1 MATCPAKACL
11 APDLLLNQA
20 LGFSLTGLK
29 LKRTITMELN
39 LAEAIVAACNQSGVR
54 AELKKDYSASWMRG
68 RQTAGV
74 VITDGDL
81 AKFITALIANADLLV
96 DGEVPRFSIDS
107 KLNLS
112 PYRLSLILY

>member
-1 MATCPAKACL
+1 
-11 APDLLLNQA
+11 
-20 LGFSLTGLK
+20 
-29 LKRTITMELN
+29 MELN
-39 LAEAIVAACNQSGVR
+39 LATAIVEACTLKGVK

-68 RQTAGV
+68 KQTAGV

-81 AKFITALIANADLLV
+81 AKFITAIIANAHLLV
-96 DGEVPRFSIDS
+96 DGEVPRFSIES